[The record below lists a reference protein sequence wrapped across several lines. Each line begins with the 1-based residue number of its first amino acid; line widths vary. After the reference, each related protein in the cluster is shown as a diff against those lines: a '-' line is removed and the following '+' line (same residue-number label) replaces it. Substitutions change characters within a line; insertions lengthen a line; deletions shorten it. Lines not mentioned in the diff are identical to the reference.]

1 MPSPPPPAWALLEE
15 VETEADGE
23 GSEWCALVGW
33 VTPPG
38 RGEPEV
44 GRGDRGKLDEESDEV
59 DPAFLL

>member
-1 MPSPPPPAWALLEE
+1 MPSPPPPAWELLEE

-38 RGEPEV
+38 RGELGV